1 MRQTGAIEFSTSS
14 SSSNSNRPLDG
25 SAYPNVFDLDNPLRS
40 VRPRVETS
48 TKSAAEGM
56 IPPPQQIMH
65 SAPSRNR
72 THYSNL
78 CSSEHKHESI
88 INVFGVLVSFSAGL
102 KICKGSHK
110 FSCAYSLIDTTKP
123 NPQYPMILNVFG
135 NNPKDFPQHLQ
146 TGDIMRFIN
155 VKVDY
160 YNNTQKLVGSDRT
173 GLQIVSFHRKVN
185 HLTGFPLRCQSD
197 RGGGLTE
204 GSSAGTGFL
213 PSEWDIHFTTPTC
226 PTFCTNDYDMVRN
239 LNSISEEFFVK
250 KTLGDQGNALMA
262 LKNIL
267 SLPTERAGQRCDL
280 VCMVVSVMG
289 PITTGNNN
297 MTTKTGICW
306 FTDVY

>member
-14 SSSNSNRPLDG
+14 SSSSSNRPRDG
-25 SAYPNVFDLDNPLRS
+25 SAHPNGFDLDNPLRS

-72 THYSNL
+72 TQYSNL
-78 CSSEHKHESI
+78 RSSEHKDGSI
-88 INVFGVLVSFSAGL
+88 INVFGVLVSCSAGL
-102 KICKGSHK
+102 KTTTGSHK
-110 FSCAYSLIDTTKP
+110 FSCTYSLIDMTEP

-146 TGDIMRFIN
+146 TSDIMRCIN

-197 RGGGLTE
+197 SGGGLTE
-204 GSSAGTGFL
+204 GSSVGTGFL
-213 PSEWDIHFTTPTC
+213 SSEWDIHFTTKTS
-226 PTFCTNDYDMVRN
+226 PTFYTNDYETVRN
-239 LNSISEEFFVK
+239 LNSMSEEVFIK
-250 KTLGDQGNALMA
+250 KTLGDQGNTPKT

-267 SLPTERAGQRCDL
+267 SLPTERGGQRCDL

-289 PITTGNNN
+289 PIITGNNS
-297 MTTKTGICW
+297 MTTETGTCW
-306 FTDVY
+306 FTYVY